1 MDRPYTLIIRV
12 CGIMPENNIMPQ
24 LKFIGRISTMGDKLV
39 IVIPK
44 EFHKETQSLRTK
56 QVLVVVEDAIPK

>member
-1 MDRPYTLIIRV
+1 MQGY
-12 CGIMPENNIMPQ
+12 NIMPQ

-44 EFHKETQSLRTK
+44 EFHKETQPLRRK
-56 QVLVVVEDAIPK
+56 QVLVVVEEAIPK

>member
-1 MDRPYTLIIRV
+1 
-12 CGIMPENNIMPQ
+12 
-24 LKFIGRISTMGDKLV
+24 MGDKLV

-44 EFHKETQSLRTK
+44 EFHKETQYLRRK